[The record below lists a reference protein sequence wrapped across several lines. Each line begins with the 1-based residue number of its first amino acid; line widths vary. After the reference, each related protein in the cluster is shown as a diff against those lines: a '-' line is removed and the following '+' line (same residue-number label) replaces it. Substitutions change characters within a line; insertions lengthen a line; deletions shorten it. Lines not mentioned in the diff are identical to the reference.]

1 MNESKKKMEPKK
13 IVKEYFT
20 VKVEAM
26 VPVTFT
32 YRVLA
37 ETPEEAV
44 AMISRPG
51 QHQESAPPRILFH
64 AARKIKA
71 KVYNLGTVMMRLVK
85 NF

>member
-1 MNESKKKMEPKK
+1 MKKLEKK
-13 IVKEYFT
+13 ETKKPEKEYFT
-20 VKVEAM
+20 VKVEAL

-37 ETPEEAV
+37 ETPEQAV
-44 AMISRPG
+44 EIISRPG
-51 QHQESAPPRILFH
+51 SHVETAPPRIMFN